1 MWDVTARAP
10 LITGLQGFHTAR
22 ISSLAYSAA
31 GVLVRLRVMFRVRV
45 WVWVWVR
52 VRVRVRLTLTLIL
65 TLTRRARLGGHR
77 LDAARVGPRRQEAQD
92 QVDGLPHRGRHQQGR
107 LGRRQHRRHRR
118 LGRVHQDLDR
128 LSPSE
133 RGSRRGRRAPYAPR
147 RGTRGRCGDRRHLDD
162 IQGRADVI
170 EHMHPPRRTAH
181 GVCRASFSCGLD
193 ESEKAVRKF
202 QCAFSGCSTACSPK
216 LHSLSRNARLDGHPC
231 ANDAAARA
239 GSLVS

>member
-1 MWDVTARAP
+1 MSK
-10 LITGLQGFHTAR
+10 QG
-22 ISSLAYSAA
+22 SSMKPSLTIFAIPSA
-31 GVLVRLRVMFRVRV
+31 VR
-45 WVWVWVR
+45 VR

-181 GVCRASFSCGLD
+181 GVCRASFLCGLD
-193 ESEKAVRKF
+193 ESEKAVD
-202 QCAFSGCSTACSPK
+202 QEHSGDGVRRLLPGESCT
-216 LHSLSRNARLDGHPC
+216 LNATHNHDTTGAERRGRC
-231 ANDAAARA
+231 R
-239 GSLVS
+239 